1 MNCPRQVQSPRLGRW
16 WTRIRRGITE
26 PVRRAVFRPFLRMA
40 ARATIFGSTGTL
52 NPSRFLQPARV
63 MGAITRTHFIAGRNE
78 QVLPGKWQ
86 REFFSPFI
94 QGTENNRLAGPLAD
108 EKMIYKKKPTRLNP
122 SRLP

>member
-1 MNCPRQVQSPRLGRW
+1 
-16 WTRIRRGITE
+16 
-26 PVRRAVFRPFLRMA
+26 
-40 ARATIFGSTGTL
+40 
-52 NPSRFLQPARV
+52 

-108 EKMIYKKKPTRLNP
+108 ERMIYK
-122 SRLP
+122 